1 MSLGVCQLRVSKERS
16 GNKEAGTWEG
26 GMTGMLHTLP

>member
-1 MSLGVCQLRVSKERS
+1 MPLGVCQLRVSKERS

-26 GMTGMLHTLP
+26 GTTGVLHRLP